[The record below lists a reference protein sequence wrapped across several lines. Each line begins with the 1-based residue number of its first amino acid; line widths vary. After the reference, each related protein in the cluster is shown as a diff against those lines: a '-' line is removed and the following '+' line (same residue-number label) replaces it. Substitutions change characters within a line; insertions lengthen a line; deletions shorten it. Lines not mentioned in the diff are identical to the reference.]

1 MATYRQR
8 LFVQNLIKTGNPAEA
23 AALTYSIKGK
33 NPRHIAT
40 NIASENLKKPAVRNL
55 LEIEGELSLENLF
68 KVLKRNLDA
77 KHRTWVRPLNQ
88 YLVNDDT
95 PAQLKALELA
105 LRLKGYLS
113 RGGVSDS
120 ANEAERMTV
129 NISFLG
135 LENGP
140 VGVPPRLLYH

>member
-8 LFVQNLIKTGNPAEA
+8 RFVQNLIKTGNPAEA
-23 AALTYSIKGK
+23 AMLTYSIKGR
-33 NPRHIAT
+33 NPRHIAA
-40 NIASENLKKPAVRNL
+40 NIASENLKKPAIRNL
-55 LEIEGELSLENLF
+55 LESEGEVSLESLL

-77 KHRTWVRPLNQ
+77 KRRTWVWPLNQ

-113 RGGVSDS
+113 RGGISDQV
-120 ANEAERMTV
+120 NETERTTV